1 MTIISAINLYNQE
14 KMGKMK
20 TCKRIC
26 KQSYFKEHVRG
37 LAPEQ
42 NYPNKATRKLIQKDC
57 IKKICNP
64 KCKKVIGLGRK
75 VRRFHPDYSK
85 EEVEHVKSIG
95 GLSLCHIPNR
105 NFDIMALEKPSKSK
119 SSEKA
124 QVKAMEAGTRKSK
137 KGKKSR
143 KARKSRR
150 KSNRGRR

>member
-1 MTIISAINLYNQE
+1 
-14 KMGKMK
+14 MGKMK

-26 KQSYFKEHVRG
+26 KESYFKEHVRM
-37 LAPEQ
+37 LLPEQ

-57 IKKICNP
+57 IRKMCNP
-64 KCKKVIGLGRK
+64 TCKKTLLEGKIS
-75 VRRFHPDYSK
+75 RFHPDYSK

-150 KSNRGRR
+150 KSNRRRGRR

>member
-1 MTIISAINLYNQE
+1 
-14 KMGKMK
+14 MGKMK

-26 KQSYFKEHVRG
+26 KESYIKEHVRG

-57 IKKICNP
+57 IKKLCNP

-75 VRRFHPDYSK
+75 VHRFHPDYSN
-85 EEVEHVKSIG
+85 EEIEHVKSIG

-105 NFDIMALEKPSKSK
+105 NFDIMALEKPSQSK
-119 SSEKA
+119 SSKKA
-124 QVKAMEAGTRKSK
+124 HVNAMEAGTRKTK
-137 KGKKSR
+137 KGKRSR

-150 KSNRGRR
+150 KSNRRRGRR